1 MQVTC
6 PRHGQKSIHHGAGGA
21 ILVLFKQVPEKGIL
35 RHHVLLSLE
44 GSPTDNVASLEK
56 GNVLLRGVTVSCS
69 CALENEFYSSL

>member
-1 MQVTC
+1 M
-6 PRHGQKSIHHGAGGA
+6 
-21 ILVLFKQVPEKGIL
+21 
-35 RHHVLLSLE
+35 LLSLE